1 LKWIKSASKNS
12 KRYAKSLSSYLEEE
26 QFPNCEMGLA
36 GFEPA
41 TNWLRASCSTM
52 LRRAIALELQAQSNN
67 SLHYFTIKNLLLIFA
82 NLN

>member
-1 LKWIKSASKNS
+1 
-12 KRYAKSLSSYLEEE
+12 
-26 QFPNCEMGLA
+26 
-36 GFEPA
+36 
-41 TNWLRASCSTM
+41 M